1 MGELNVDLATID
13 HDGAVT
19 DLWYP
24 LALSGRMKLV
34 TGEVLHSR
42 RKIIFNSIPNREP
55 SILCILGTP
64 EDQLQPSPNQDQSPW

>member
-34 TGEVLHSR
+34 TGEVSST
-42 RKIIFNSIPNREP
+42 FTTYSY
-55 SILCILGTP
+55 
-64 EDQLQPSPNQDQSPW
+64 LQHHP

>member
-34 TGEVLHSR
+34 TGEVSTTFYLFA
-42 RKIIFNSIPNREP
+42 IFN
-55 SILCILGTP
+55 CITKLTFTIIYTLGTP
-64 EDQLQPSPNQDQSPW
+64 